1 MDIIYLSLCLNESN
15 WKLHYS
21 KSISLSTGTESNN
34 SIHNT
39 RESKYKLPEGH
50 TRPFPE
56 RANLPV
62 QDECIREA
70 KSRISQLE
78 DRKSGLEK
86 KWDNEVS
93 QVVSFFQQLH
103 SELEKRQA
111 ALLEQLS
118 QMYHTLMTPL
128 QEAIRQLRQTANY
141 TGYVGVLSRY
151 SQVAGVCDSI
161 GDRLIG
167 ISMFVAN
174 YIAPTDP
181 YSVRVDRLDDRDIRK
196 SVTNFFD
203 FKIVKDAD
211 IPNSTRIAYKKPTT
225 YILGEEITCRSLVS
239 PSDIAFNPT
248 TNIFYVLFSNYWR
261 IYHQRPR
268 SLFALETIRISKP
281 DSFPNNSSIALL
293 NNSVIIMANH
303 TLYVYSEKGEVIN
316 QFQIQTQIGLFFNN
330 PKIYTF
336 NGISSI
342 YLASIESPHVYK
354 VSYQN
359 GTKEGGINLTNQAQ
373 AYDYTDYAKF
383 ADMVRSPAQVNQLL
397 ILCTPQHSST
407 NNQYCIQSVDINT
420 MQFTGMYSL
429 SRQMSP
435 FCCLTAMNDT
445 LCVLDV
451 GTGSVY
457 KYLFSG
463 MPANNEFNSYRDDDD
478 FPRNRGH
485 CRKSTKMLP
494 NAKRASLHQH
504 SLSTDA
510 FPKCTEIEGKTL
522 KDMKIR
528 ATYCLNSKQLIILSG
543 GKMHFST

>member
-50 TRPFPE
+50 TSPFSE

-86 KWDNEVS
+86 KWDSEVS
-93 QVVSFFQQLH
+93 QLVSFFQQLH

-141 TGYVGVLSRY
+141 TGYVGVLRRY
-151 SQVAGVCDSI
+151 SQVAGVCGSI

-174 YIAPTDP
+174 YMAPTDP
-181 YSVRVDRLDDRDIRK
+181 YSVRVEHQNEQTISNSMNGFLK
-196 SVTNFFD
+196 LTKGAVA
-203 FKIVKDAD
+203 V
-211 IPNSTRIAYKKPTT
+211 PNPIQGSFQPKRHISYQ
-225 YILGEEITCRSLVS
+225 LGMEVMNLVR
-239 PSDIAFNPT
+239 PSDIAFDPN
-248 TNIFYVLFSNYWR
+248 TNTYYALFSNYWR

-268 SLFALETIRISKP
+268 SLFELETIRISKP

-316 QFQIQTQIGLFFNN
+316 QFLIEDEIGLFFNN

-359 GTKEGGINLTNQAQ
+359 GANEGGINLTNQAQ
-373 AYDYTDYAKF
+373 AYNHTDNAKF

-397 ILCTPQHSST
+397 ILCTVQHS
-407 NNQYCIQSVDINT
+407 YWIQSVDINT
-420 MQFTGMYSL
+420 MQITGIYSL

-451 GTGSVY
+451 GTGSVH

-463 MPANNEFNSYRDDDD
+463 MPANISNKYNIPSRRDYQHVYRY
-478 FPRNRGH
+478 
-485 CRKSTKMLP
+485 SWT
-494 NAKRASLHQH
+494 QH
-504 SLSTDA
+504 SIATDCI
-510 FPKCTEIEGKTL
+510 PKCTKLEVKMERAFYDQKKNQVILFYNGK
-522 KDMKIR
+522 ICFI
-528 ATYCLNSKQLIILSG
+528 A
-543 GKMHFST
+543 